1 MKTGNWRIIQ
11 AETADH
17 NPLIVRQRRNP
28 GLLIATIILAIAVFA
43 LLALVVHMR
52 MKMNKADSGD
62 SKVKQGNDST
72 VNEMAETATAKANE

>member
-1 MKTGNWRIIQ
+1 
-11 AETADH
+11 
-17 NPLIVRQRRNP
+17 
-28 GLLIATIILAIAVFA
+28 
-43 LLALVVHMR
+43 MR